1 LRGRGGYRAFV
12 QKEGFEPFRGRD
24 EKETSGE
31 VVLSG
36 DRVTAVTAGDRQRVV
51 AVPSVWQECSR

>member
-1 LRGRGGYRAFV
+1 M